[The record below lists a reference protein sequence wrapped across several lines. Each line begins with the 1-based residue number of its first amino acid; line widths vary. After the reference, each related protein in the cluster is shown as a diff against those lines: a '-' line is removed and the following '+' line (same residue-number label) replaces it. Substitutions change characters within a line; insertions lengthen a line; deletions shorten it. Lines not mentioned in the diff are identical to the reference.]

1 MWRARSRSGCFLFSR
16 RSRRFAQMPF
26 GRFLFSR
33 RLRRFAQMPFGR
45 FLFSHRLRRFAQMPF
60 GALLVSPQIAQICTD
75 AVRGASCFPA
85 DCADLH
91 RCRSG
96 RANPADRAQARQMPQ
111 MPFGVL
117 LVFPQIA
124 QICTDAVRGGLI
136 PQIAPRRGRCHRCR
150 SGASCF
156 PTDCAD
162 LHRCRSGVS
171 CFPTQIA
178 PLAPRSKREFCYNVT
193 CYMLQ

>member
-1 MWRARSRSGCFLFSR
+1 MLIVVNAIFS
-16 RSRRFAQMPF
+16 M
-26 GRFLFSR
+26 FS
-33 RLRRFAQMPFGR
+33 FCK
-45 FLFSHRLRRFAQMPF
+45 
-60 GALLVSPQIAQICTD
+60 LLYLNMFR
-75 AVRGASCFPA
+75 RGAREA
-85 DCADLH
+85 
-91 RCRSG
+91 
-96 RANPADRAQARQMPQ
+96 AR
-111 MPFGVL
+111 VL

-136 PQIAPRRGRCHRCR
+136 PQIAPGAADATDAVRVLLVFPQIAQICTDAVRGAACFPADCADLHRCR

-162 LHRCRSGVS
+162 LHRCRSGRFLFS
-171 CFPTQIA
+171 TQIA

>member
-1 MWRARSRSGCFLFSR
+1 MFSH

-26 GRFLFSR
+26 GVFLVF
-33 RLRRFAQMPFGR
+33 
-45 FLFSHRLRRFAQMPF
+45 
-60 GALLVSPQIAQICTD
+60 PQIAQICTD

-96 RANPADRAQARQMPQ
+96 RANPTDRAQARQMPQ
-111 MPFGVL
+111 MPFGLCLFSHRSRRFAQMPFGCFLFSRRLRRFAQMPFGVF

-124 QICTDAVRGGLI
+124 QICTDA
-136 PQIAPRRGRCHRCR
+136 R
-150 SGASCF
+150 SGRFLFS
-156 PTDCAD
+156 
-162 LHRCRSGVS
+162 
-171 CFPTQIA
+171 TQIA